1 MLRLRYQTDDIQKTL
16 FCLGITRR
24 YIGYRYAE
32 EALLLLRDDEN
43 RIYSVTKC
51 LYPVIARKYTTS
63 VNAVE
68 RDIRTLSLVA
78 WRSRR
83 QTLEEM
89 AGHPLEHRPTSSHFL
104 AILYAHLLYGCTT
117 SIMV

>member
-51 LYPVIARKYTTS
+51 L
-63 VNAVE
+63 
-68 RDIRTLSLVA
+68 
-78 WRSRR
+78 
-83 QTLEEM
+83 
-89 AGHPLEHRPTSSHFL
+89 
-104 AILYAHLLYGCTT
+104 
-117 SIMV
+117 

>member
-1 MLRLRYQTDDIQKTL
+1 MMFKLDYQAEDIQKVL
-16 FCLGITRR
+16 FGLGITRR

-32 EALLLLRDDEN
+32 EALLLLREDEN

-51 LYPVIARKYTTS
+51 LYPGIARKYSTS

-83 QTLEEM
+83 KILEKM
-89 AGHPLEHRPTSSHFL
+89 AGHPLEQRPTSSHFL
-104 AILYAHLLYGCTT
+104 DILYSYLVYN
-117 SIMV
+117 